1 MNNMKLYYWT
11 LNYIFAE
18 FFKKKGVST
27 LTMKELFDFVTD
39 MTINSD
45 NIDAYLEQ
53 AMAMTSHRTVEDVTE
68 QQKVDEEVQTSNK
81 KSFFECVFHKLHIYI
96 YIYIYI
102 YNNSSSKELLC
113 RFTWSMVVSVMPH
126 STSTF
131 LKIKVHHI
139 MTLTFKVKL
148 ASCCLMK

>member
-1 MNNMKLYYWT
+1 MNNIKLYYRT
-11 LNYIFAE
+11 LNYILVLAE

-81 KSFFECVFHKLHIYI
+81 KNF
-96 YIYIYI
+96 
-102 YNNSSSKELLC
+102 
-113 RFTWSMVVSVMPH
+113 MPPP
-126 STSTF
+126 
-131 LKIKVHHI
+131 
-139 MTLTFKVKL
+139 
-148 ASCCLMK
+148 

>member
-1 MNNMKLYYWT
+1 MNNIKLYYRT

-81 KSFFECVFHKLHIYI
+81 KNF
-96 YIYIYI
+96 
-102 YNNSSSKELLC
+102 
-113 RFTWSMVVSVMPH
+113 MPPP
-126 STSTF
+126 
-131 LKIKVHHI
+131 
-139 MTLTFKVKL
+139 
-148 ASCCLMK
+148 